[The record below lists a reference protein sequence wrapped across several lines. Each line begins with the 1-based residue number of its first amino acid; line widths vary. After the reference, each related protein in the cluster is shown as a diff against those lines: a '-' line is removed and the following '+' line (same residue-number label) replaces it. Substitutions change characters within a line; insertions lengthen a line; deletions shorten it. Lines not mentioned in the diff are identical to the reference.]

1 MKNLLVLMLFFMASS
16 VYGEVYR
23 WKDSAGVLHFSNSL
37 DDVPARYQTKV
48 KAMNYG
54 GEERK
59 GESPPAQAATVPPA
73 TSPEVEKPP
82 QMSTAGSESAQKKTL
97 PRRQSRRHG
106 RSQVT
111 DE

>member
-1 MKNLLVLMLFFMASS
+1 MKNLLVLMLLFMASS

-37 DDVPARYQTKV
+37 DDVPARYQSKV

-54 GEERK
+54 GERK
-59 GESPPAQAATVPPA
+59 GESPPAPAATVPA
-73 TSPEVEKPP
+73 TSPPVEKPP
-82 QMSTAGSESAQKKTL
+82 QMNTAGSDPAQKKTL
-97 PRRQSRRHG
+97 TRRQSRRLG